1 MKKYMVVLDEEQMEF
16 IKTTMESQV
25 EISTDVVADAHRR
38 YKDHQTDSAHIEY
51 INSLESFATALAIDN
66 LLNRAKEME
75 PGSPAP
81 EERKTPDDN
90 VNVHRDKLAGIYN
103 DVCAICTG
111 YETGEDDKAS
121 DMYYR
126 LVDVLDTMVNL
137 GFDEF

>member
-1 MKKYMVVLDEEQMEF
+1 MKKYTITFDEKQMEF
-16 IKTTMESQV
+16 VREIMSSQV
-25 EISTDVVADAHRR
+25 EISADVVADSYRR
-38 YKDHQTDSAHIEY
+38 YMEQPTEKSRNEYAESSMDLVMAMAVDS
-51 INSLESFATALAIDN
+51 
-66 LLNRAKEME
+66 LLKGTKEAE
-75 PGSPAP
+75 PGATSPA
-81 EERKTPDDN
+81 ERKTPDDN
-90 VNVHRDKLAGIYN
+90 VNIHRDKLAGIYN